1 MRYIWYLVYPL
12 YLVPRTRDLRARDI
26 RTTKCF
32 ERDVRRPDHE
42 EQDDKLW
49 AWVRRTAQHEL
60 QKHFKK
66 LFLRVRITISCRM
79 NFDDYPLDAHTCQF
93 QVGSCKSL
101 TQKRATREV
110 VFITD
115 YDTKDMVTCTAK
127 FIYDLK
133 RQRSLQHFLTIE
145 DLPEQFHT
153 VVIPS
158 GDPCHHHGQVYFDK
172 EHIPWTMYPDQC
184 LMRYLQPVEKNIST
198 EPNGNCSAKVNL

>member
-1 MRYIWYLVYPL
+1 M
-12 YLVPRTRDLRARDI
+12 PRTRDLRARDI

-49 AWVRRTAQHEL
+49 AWVRRTTQHEL
-60 QKHFKK
+60 QKHFKNCFSGCESRSLVGWTSTTTRWTLTPVSSK
-66 LFLRVRITISCRM
+66 LAAVSLRR
-79 NFDDYPLDAHTCQF
+79 
-93 QVGSCKSL
+93 K
-101 TQKRATREV
+101 KRATPEV

>member
-1 MRYIWYLVYPL
+1 MS
-12 YLVPRTRDLRARDI
+12 
-26 RTTKCF
+26 
-32 ERDVRRPDHE
+32 
-42 EQDDKLW
+42 
-49 AWVRRTAQHEL
+49 
-60 QKHFKK
+60 FKNTSNK

-158 GDPCHHHGQVYFDK
+158 GDPCHHHGQVYFEK
-172 EHIPWTMYPDQC
+172 KHIP
-184 LMRYLQPVEKNIST
+184 
-198 EPNGNCSAKVNL
+198 

>member
-1 MRYIWYLVYPL
+1 MS
-12 YLVPRTRDLRARDI
+12 
-26 RTTKCF
+26 
-32 ERDVRRPDHE
+32 
-42 EQDDKLW
+42 
-49 AWVRRTAQHEL
+49 
-60 QKHFKK
+60 FKNTSNK

-101 TQKRATREV
+101 TQKGATPEV

-158 GDPCHHHGQVYFDK
+158 GDPYHHHGQVYF
-172 EHIPWTMYPDQC
+172 
-184 LMRYLQPVEKNIST
+184 EKKKNTSPEICILISA
-198 EPNGNCSAKVNL
+198 S

>member
-1 MRYIWYLVYPL
+1 MWCPELEIYGLETFGRQSVL
-12 YLVPRTRDLRARDI
+12 
-26 RTTKCF
+26 K
-32 ERDVRRPDHE
+32 EMSGVRIMKNKTINYE
-42 EQDDKLW
+42 LGW
-49 AWVRRTAQHEL
+49 GGQHDRSS
-60 QKHFKK
+60 KNTSKK

-101 TQKRATREV
+101 TQKRITPEV
-110 VFITD
+110 VFISD

-158 GDPCHHHGQVYFDK
+158 GDQCHHHGQVYFDK

>member
-1 MRYIWYLVYPL
+1 MSLGEDST
-12 YLVPRTRDLRARDI
+12 TR
-26 RTTKCF
+26 
-32 ERDVRRPDHE
+32 
-42 EQDDKLW
+42 
-49 AWVRRTAQHEL
+49 HEL
-60 QKHFKK
+60 QNTSKK

-101 TQKRATREV
+101 TQKRTTPEV
-110 VFITD
+110 IFITD

-158 GDPCHHHGQVYFDK
+158 GDPCHHHGQVYF
-172 EHIPWTMYPDQC
+172 
-184 LMRYLQPVEKNIST
+184 EKNTSPEICILISASWDIYSLSKKIYRRSQMVT
-198 EPNGNCSAKVNL
+198 AAQKSTFS

>member
-1 MRYIWYLVYPL
+1 MRYIWYPELEIYGLETFGRQSVL
-12 YLVPRTRDLRARDI
+12 
-26 RTTKCF
+26 K
-32 ERDVRRPDHE
+32 EMSGVRIMKNKTINYE
-42 EQDDKLW
+42 LGW
-49 AWVRRTAQHEL
+49 GGQHDRSS
-60 QKHFKK
+60 KNTSKK

-101 TQKRATREV
+101 TQKRITPEV
-110 VFITD
+110 VFISD